1 MKKWMK
7 IALVGVAIAAVLTV
21 AFLAAPRAPEP
32 ALAPITT
39 AAEYTTGQNEFELG
53 MPPQFT
59 TTTTANELYSG
70 NGSITQQEIPVIT
83 TATAATTLAAT
94 VPPGQPHVTLS
105 INAQQAY
112 QNPQL
117 RRPNRNPPMP
127 PGGVI
132 LAPVQVSFT
141 PGETVF
147 DLLLRE
153 TRARGIHMEHVNN
166 PLFNSAYIRG
176 INNLY
181 EFDFGELSGWVYRVN
196 GVFLGMGVSAHTLQP
211 GDVVELIY
219 TLEMVTIN

>member
-7 IALVGVAIAAVLTV
+7 ITLVCVAVAVALTIAFWIAPSAPQPVADV
-21 AFLAAPRAPEP
+21 
-32 ALAPITT
+32 TT
-39 AAEYTTGQNEFELG
+39 TEYASTTQTLELG
-53 MPPQFT
+53 MPELATTTSITAQTASEQAEQTQAT
-59 TTTTANELYSG
+59 TTTL
-70 NGSITQQEIPVIT
+70 P
-83 TATAATTLAAT
+83 AT
-94 VPPGQPHVTLS
+94 VWLSQTTPGNTVTLS
-105 INAQQAY
+105 ISAQQAY

-132 LAPVQVSFT
+132 LAPTQVIFT

-147 DLLLRE
+147 NLLLRE
-153 TRARGIHMEHVNN
+153 TRARGIHTEHVNN
-166 PLFNSAYIRG
+166 PVFNSAYIRA

-196 GVFLGMGVSAHTLQP
+196 GVFMGMGVSQTVLQP

-219 TLEMVTIN
+219 TLEMVTIS

>member
-1 MKKWMK
+1 VKKWIK
-7 IALVGVAIAAVLTV
+7 ITLVGVAIVAALTI
-21 AFLAAPRAPEP
+21 AFLAAPRTPEP
-32 ALAPITT
+32 IAEPTTTFATQEEFALGLPPQLLNTT
-39 AAEYTTGQNEFELG
+39 AN
-53 MPPQFT
+53 
-59 TTTTANELYSG
+59 NELYSVDEP
-70 NGSITQQEIPVIT
+70 NPQQT
-83 TATAATTLAAT
+83 TVVSRVYSPTTYSTLYT
-94 VPPGQPHVTLS
+94 LHSTLPNTVTLS
-105 INAQQAY
+105 ISAQQAY

-127 PGGVI
+127 SGGVI
-132 LAPVQVSFT
+132 LAPVQVQFT

-153 TRARGIHMEHVNN
+153 VRARRIHMDHVNN
-166 PLFNSAYIRG
+166 PLFNSVYIRG

-196 GVFLGMGVSAHTLQP
+196 DVFLGTGVSTHTLQP